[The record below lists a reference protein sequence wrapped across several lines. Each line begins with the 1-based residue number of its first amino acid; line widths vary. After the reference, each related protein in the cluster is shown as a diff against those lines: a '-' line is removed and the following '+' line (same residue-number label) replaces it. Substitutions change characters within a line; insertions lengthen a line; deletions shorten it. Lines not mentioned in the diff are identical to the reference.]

1 MSKIIQFP
9 NQKEIKR
16 KIIPG
21 KILGKRITAEEIEL
35 KMNEYSE
42 VFQCT
47 KVGKQIGLKC
57 KNCDAYMQI
66 PVEVFISRKIKCVVC
81 YSTIGDLLSRN
92 ELTLDELNAKNEK
105 YTVGERK
112 FHQGKLLPSKK
123 QFVKCWTGRYEQI
136 AEECAGNHINV
147 LDVPSKRDLSVKFEC
162 EKCGYKFNRVLSYL
176 VQQRPKITCPRCT
189 QKSKYTSILKSKVG
203 DGIKVLYAPNIS
215 SKRAEFMCEKCDS
228 KFSLLIQSIIIN
240 YKDGRKITCPYCIDD
255 ERLNKIKNEIDESVE
270 IIHIPNARGKK
281 LQKSKVILQCK
292 KCKLKFT
299 RMTNNLLYRKQ
310 DEKMKCPR
318 CFPKQKRNKKI
329 I

>member
-21 KILGKRITAEEIEL
+21 KILGKKITAEEIEL

-112 FHQGKLLPSKK
+112 FHQGKLLINTKPNIK
-123 QFVKCWTGRYEQI
+123 QWINGYKPLV
-136 AEECAGNHINV
+136 EECAGDDVEV
-147 LDVPSKRDLSVKFEC
+147 LDIPSKRSYPVKFEC
-162 EKCGYKFNRVLSYL
+162 KKCKYKFERLLSYL
-176 VQQRPKITCPRCT
+176 
-189 QKSKYTSILKSKVG
+189 
-203 DGIKVLYAPNIS
+203 
-215 SKRAEFMCEKCDS
+215 
-228 KFSLLIQSIIIN
+228 IQHKPII
-240 YKDGRKITCPYCIDD
+240 
-255 ERLNKIKNEIDESVE
+255 
-270 IIHIPNARGKK
+270 
-281 LQKSKVILQCK
+281 
-292 KCKLKFT
+292 
-299 RMTNNLLYRKQ
+299 
-310 DEKMKCPR
+310 KCPR
-318 CFPKQKRNKKI
+318 CFPLNRKRSEKI